1 MNAVIAP
8 LANVGAGF
16 VVVMAIMM
24 VLCMGAMMFGM
35 GRMGRGSGRGWSMP
49 WQRFTTR
56 ETPVETL
63 ERRFAAGEI
72 SVEEYRT
79 RRELLVNGAA
89 QPNGDRDGEE
99 LSLTRSGEG
108 RTR

>member
-1 MNAVIAP
+1 
-8 LANVGAGF
+8 
-16 VVVMAIMM
+16 
-24 VLCMGAMMFGM
+24 MGAMMFGM
-35 GRMGRGSGRGWSMP
+35 GRMGGGSGRGWSMP

-79 RRELLVNGAA
+79 RRELLVNGS
-89 QPNGDRDGEE
+89 QPNGDRSGEE
-99 LSLTRSGEG
+99 LSPARSGEG
-108 RTR
+108 RRR